1 MITERP
7 YDQKFFNSMNEHAHS
22 AKEIFNILFHH
33 FQPRNIIDIGCGTGI
48 WLKVARDLGIESITG
63 LDGPWLIEEMLLSDE
78 IELITHDL
86 EITLPTLPT
95 YDLAISLEVAE
106 HLSEK
111 RAKSFIKDLCNLSKV
126 VLFSAAIPNQGG
138 DCHINE
144 QWQSYWFGL
153 FRDNNYLCFD
163 IIRHQVWDD
172 ERVKSWY
179 KQNCLLYVN
188 KDFSD
193 HFNKSNQSKYPL
205 DIVHKEV
212 FYLNPDKFKY
222 LQIISVPPRPFNLW
236 QGLTLFFSIVSILL
250 FLIMINSH

>member
-1 MITERP
+1 
-7 YDQKFFNSMNEHAHS
+7 MNEHAYS

-33 FQPRNIIDIGCGTGI
+33 FRPRNIIDIGCGTGI

-63 LDGPWLIEEMLLSDE
+63 LDGPWLVEEMLLSDE

-86 EITLPTLPT
+86 DSPLPVLPTF
-95 YDLAISLEVAE
+95 DLAISLEVAE
-106 HLSEK
+106 HLPEK
-111 RAKSFIKDLCNLSKV
+111 RAESFIKDLCNLSKV

-138 DCHINE
+138 DHHINE

-179 KQNCLLYVN
+179 KQNCLVYVS

-193 HFNKSNQSKYPL
+193 HFIKSSQSKYPL
-205 DIVHKEV
+205 DIVHKEI
-212 FYLNPDKFKY
+212 FILNPDKFKY
-222 LQIISVPPRPFNLW
+222 LQIISVPPRTFDLW
-236 QGLTLFFSIVSILL
+236 QGLTLFLLCIVTILL
-250 FLIMINSH
+250 FFVIKYSY